1 MNRYILMGYLKIWLP
16 LWAAYLGFTANLEWL
31 NLLFGAV
38 LALGILLLIRPRV
51 AALTLRQLVYSI
63 ATLLLYVLI
72 VAWEVLKN
80 GVVVARIVLTPSLP
94 IKPGVI
100 AIPSGTDS
108 RIAQAFSAHSIT
120 ITPGEFVLEMDQQG
134 TLYVHS
140 LDMDRTE
147 PIAEQEQAR
156 RIRWLERIVSTDH
169 PRPPEVPNTA
179 GRH

>member
-1 MNRYILMGYLKIWLP
+1 MNRYVLMGYFKIWLP

-31 NLLFGAV
+31 NLLFGAA
-38 LALGILLLIRPRV
+38 LAVGILLLIRPRV
-51 AALTLRQLVYSI
+51 AALTPRQLVFSI
-63 ATLLLYVLI
+63 ATLLVYVLI
-72 VAWEVLKN
+72 IAWEVLKN
-80 GVVVARIVLTPSLP
+80 GFVVARIVLTPSLP

-100 AIPSGTDS
+100 GIASGTDS
-108 RIAQAFSAHSIT
+108 RMAQALSAHSIT

-134 TLYVHS
+134 TLYIHS

-156 RIRWLERIVSTDH
+156 RIRWLERIVSMDH
-169 PRPPEVPNTA
+169 AQSPESPHTA